1 MSTTKMTMEDLI
13 RAATAKWNDKLGD
26 KDPDNDRLRTLLR
39 KFGCNKEYVK
49 ELMLELGYKQFDF
62 QIDVPE
68 TGDANFEQWTV
79 LITDNGKPDDIFLM
93 TGYNNYAYHLHT
105 NGRFCMM
112 RATPSIR
119 QYQKT
124 TEETILKVLNAIEKY
139 GLPPVINGDV
149 KYENLDSDDDDN
161 DSDDDH
167 DED

>member
-1 MSTTKMTMEDLI
+1 
-13 RAATAKWNDKLGD
+13 
-26 KDPDNDRLRTLLR
+26 
-39 KFGCNKEYVK
+39 
-49 ELMLELGYKQFDF
+49 
-62 QIDVPE
+62 
-68 TGDANFEQWTV
+68 
-79 LITDNGKPDDIFLM
+79 
-93 TGYNNYAYHLHT
+93 
-105 NGRFCMM
+105 M